1 MYSILVWLIVAFFLS
16 LKWITNKKLHL
27 KDIDDKF
34 IVLSRYF
41 IALIMTI
48 LYIYFFSNISLTKD
62 FIFQKVNLIIIA
74 IIIFDFISTIFTQ
87 YNFKR
92 NWHSTFLNISSILKT
107 ILYIPIAILFLNETI
122 NSYQAIWIII
132 IIIWIVFYQK
142 YTSNWNIKEYNF
154 KDLYIWINI
163 FLKILV
169 IFLFAWFIKN
179 WWNYMF
185 MLMIVYFWTMTLYI
199 LYFLYDYKF
208 NNEKINLKTDKLLIL
223 DWIFFALWSI
233 WTIYLYSITESY
245 QVALILTT
253 TYLMNVI
260 LFKLFHKENNFK
272 LKLFFSVIIIIWIIL
287 LKLS

>member
-1 MYSILVWLIVAFFLS
+1 
-16 LKWITNKKLHL
+16 
-27 KDIDDKF
+27 
-34 IVLSRYF
+34 
-41 IALIMTI
+41 
-48 LYIYFFSNISLTKD
+48 LTL
-62 FIFQKVNLIIIA
+62 N
-74 IIIFDFISTIFTQ
+74 
-87 YNFKR
+87 
-92 NWHSTFLNISSILKT
+92 FLNISSILKT

-169 IFLFAWFIKN
+169 IFLVALFIKN
-179 WWNYMF
+179 WWNYIF
-185 MLMIVYFWTMTLYI
+185 MLMIIYFWTMTLYI

-208 NNEKINLKTDKLLIL
+208 YNEKITLKTDRLLIL
-223 DWIFFALWSI
+223 DWILFALWSI

-245 QVALILTT
+245 QVALILTI
-253 TYLMNVI
+253 TYLINVI
-260 LFKLFHKENNFK
+260 LFKLFYKENNFK

>member
-169 IFLFAWFIKN
+169 IFLVAWFIKN
-179 WWNYMF
+179 WWNYIF
-185 MLMIVYFWTMTLYI
+185 MLMI
-199 LYFLYDYKF
+199 
-208 NNEKINLKTDKLLIL
+208 
-223 DWIFFALWSI
+223 
-233 WTIYLYSITESY
+233 IY
-245 QVALILTT
+245 
-253 TYLMNVI
+253 N
-260 LFKLFHKENNFK
+260 
-272 LKLFFSVIIIIWIIL
+272 
-287 LKLS
+287 